1 MHGSDGIVT
10 KKTVPKKRQVTCFSC
25 DACQS
30 TFDSKIKGK
39 THIEKQHGKKRKIQ
53 PLPLPGKHKKQED
66 LDTRIED
73 NDAEDFDNM
82 FDMDEQTES
91 EPSPI
96 NQEEE
101 INKLRYRIENVNR
114 KLFALEEKVA
124 H

>member
-1 MHGSDGIVT
+1 ME
-10 KKTVPKKRQVTCFSC
+10 KRGRYSPFP
-25 DACQS
+25 CQES
-30 TFDSKIKGK
+30 T
-39 THIEKQHGKKRKIQ
+39 
-53 PLPLPGKHKKQED
+53 KKQED

-101 INKLRYRIENVNR
+101 INELRYRIENVNR
-114 KLFALEEKVA
+114 KLFDLEEKVA